1 MGGGLMSRSADLLA
15 RQEDALATA
24 CAIRF
29 VRDATTGHLT
39 DDAFRRYLV
48 IEEAFVLTSVKV
60 LGLVV
65 AESVSLDDAVDHV
78 RSLANLAGEQRS
90 YFTDLRARFPWGSDT
105 ATLVAASSTL
115 SDHALSLARTDGRA
129 AALVGM
135 FAAESM
141 YLRWCRAARQ
151 VKAIRAPELQEW
163 IDLHTRPRFV
173 AQVKS
178 LARELDA
185 MTEAVGDADLDRWFK
200 GMLTAEIDF
209 HAIAVR

>member
-29 VRDATTGHLT
+29 VRDATTGQLT

-48 IEEAFVLTSVKV
+48 IEEAFVLTAVKV

-65 AESVSLDDAVDHV
+65 AESLSLDDAVDHV
-78 RSLANLAGEQRS
+78 NSLANLAGEQRS
-90 YFTDLRARFPWGSDT
+90 YFTDLRARFPWGDT
-105 ATLVAASSTL
+105 ATLVADSSTL
-115 SDHALSLARTDGRA
+115 SEHALSLARTDGRA

-151 VKAIRAPELQEW
+151 VNAIRAPELQEW

-178 LARELDA
+178 LAREVDA

>member
-1 MGGGLMSRSADLLA
+1 MSRSADLLA

-115 SDHALSLARTDGRA
+115 SEHALSLARTDGRA

-173 AQVKS
+173 AQVNS